1 MKLKTVILALALA
14 LLANCNSGPDQ
25 KVIRT
30 EEIIDN
36 VFTLEITFGADEQSL
51 PDEYLLA
58 GPRGIIV
65 ADNGDIIVSDERRLK
80 VFDSSGNPK
89 RIIGRPGQGPGEF
102 GRLVFPCIS
111 ETGYIT
117 VINPM
122 NNPHYN
128 LFKPDYSFVE
138 RKNLQNSELHKKL
151 KQTHNWYHA
160 YFNMIFSYSPE
171 EKLIYTQAD
180 GKLEGNVQKSYFA
193 IIYQKGEHITTIANY
208 ESEDWLEASYISNGS
223 LEFTLLPGR
232 KIVYMHTG
240 EHRYKENDSW
250 YYSMFIHDLKTH
262 EQEEIKRL
270 YSPVT
275 IPDSVIYPKE
285 NTFEGMTDAEK
296 LYKERSKKLKKAGVY
311 SPVQALSSDGDF
323 LFAVTY
329 EYHMKKGYVVD
340 VFDVNSKQYL
350 RSIYFPFISSA
361 IKNGYAY
368 RLKTGSDIFPEVE
381 KYKVN
386 PAVYGK

>member
-1 MKLKTVILALALA
+1 MKLKPVILALALA
-14 LLANCNSGPDQ
+14 LLANCGSVPDQ

-58 GPRGIIV
+58 GPRKIIV
-65 ADNGDIIVSDERRLK
+65 ADNGDIIVSDERRFK

-102 GRLVFPCIS
+102 GPLVFPYIS

-151 KQTHNWYHA
+151 KQTHNWQHA

-171 EKLIYTQAD
+171 EKLIFTQAD
-180 GKLEGNVQKSYFA
+180 GKREDEKSYYA

-208 ESEDWLEASYISNGS
+208 EGEDFSEASRISNGS
-223 LEFTLLPGR
+223 LKFTLLPGR

-275 IPDSVIYPKE
+275 IPDSVIYPDFLQELSGAQKE
-285 NTFEGMTDAEK
+285 F
-296 LYKERSKKLKKAGVY
+296 YKEQSKKLKKAGVY
-311 SPVQALSSDGDF
+311 PPVQVLSSDGYF

-340 VFDVNSKQYL
+340 VFDGNSKQYL
-350 RSIYFPFISSA
+350 SSIYFPFIPA
-361 IKNGYAY
+361 IIKNGYAY